1 MGVVWPLVHYCVS
14 LLCCCDVPG
23 AHHTALFQR
32 SAGHAC
38 VFPLELHFIAF
49 PASALQQA
57 VKMGAGSDL
66 SSLGVKTSENPDGN
80 RACVSRLGFAC

>member
-1 MGVVWPLVHYCVS
+1 MYQEPIT
-14 LLCCCDVPG
+14 LLCFREVLG
-23 AHHTALFQR
+23 R
-32 SAGHAC
+32 AC

-66 SSLGVKTSENPDGN
+66 RAPGVRTSENPDGN